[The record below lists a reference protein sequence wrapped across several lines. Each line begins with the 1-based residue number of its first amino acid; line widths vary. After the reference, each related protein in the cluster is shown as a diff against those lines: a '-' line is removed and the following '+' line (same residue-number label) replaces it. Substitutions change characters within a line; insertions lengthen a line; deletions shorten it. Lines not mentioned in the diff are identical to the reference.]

1 MASYIQRR
9 KFLAT
14 LLGGAAAAWPLAA
27 RAQQA
32 AMPVIGFLHPAPPE
46 AGARFVREFR
56 KGLDE
61 AGYVEGRS
69 VAVEYRWGH
78 GEESR
83 LPELAADLARR
94 GVAVIATPGSIAAAL
109 AAKAATTTIPIVF
122 LTGADPV
129 QAGLVG
135 SLNRP
140 GGNITG
146 VGAMN
151 MELAPKQI
159 GLLHELLPGAER
171 FGLLVNPSN
180 PQRQSV
186 IAGSQMAASALGR
199 SLEILTARTN
209 QEITAAFTSAVQ
221 KRTDALFVMG
231 DALFTN
237 RIVQLATLAVRHA
250 IPTMYALREFAEAG
264 GLMSY
269 GSNFTELY
277 RQAGIYVG
285 RILKGEKPADL
296 PVLQASKF
304 ELIINMQTAEV
315 IGLEIPPT
323 LLARADEVIE

>member
-1 MASYIQRR
+1 MIAAMNRR
-9 KFLAT
+9 EFIALV
-14 LLGGAAAAWPLAA
+14 GGAAAAWPLVA

-32 AMPVIGFLHPAPPE
+32 MMPVIGFLHPAPPE

-61 AGYVEGRS
+61 AGYIEGRS
-69 VAVEYRWGH
+69 VAIEYRWGY

-129 QAGLVG
+129 QAGLVA

-159 GLLHELLPGAER
+159 GLLHELLPGAAR
-171 FGLLVNPSN
+171 FGLLVNPGN

-186 IAGSQMAASALGR
+186 IAGSQMAASAIGR

-209 QEITAAFTSAVQ
+209 REITAAFTGAVQ
-221 KRTDALFVMG
+221 KRADALFVMG
-231 DALFTN
+231 DPLFTN

-250 IPTMYALREFAEAG
+250 IPTMYVLREFAGAG

-304 ELIINMQTAEV
+304 ELIVNMQTAEV

>member
-1 MASYIQRR
+1 VKRR
-9 KFLAT
+9 EFISF
-14 LLGGAAAAWPLAA
+14 LGGAAAAWPLAA
-27 RAQQA
+27 RAQQP
-32 AMPVIGFLHPAPPE
+32 AMPVIRFLDPAPPE

-56 KGLDE
+56 KGLDQ

-69 VAVEYRWGH
+69 VAIEYRWGH
-78 GEESR
+78 GEEDR

-94 GVAVIATPGSIAAAL
+94 AVAVIATPGSIAAAL

-129 QAGLVG
+129 QAGLVA

-159 GLLHELLPGAER
+159 GLLHELLPKAAR
-171 FGLLVNPSN
+171 FGLLVNPGN
-180 PQRQSV
+180 PQRQFV
-186 IAGSQMAASALGR
+186 IAGSQMAASAIGL
-199 SLEILTARTN
+199 SLEILTAKTN
-209 QEITAAFTSAVQ
+209 PEITAAFTSAVQ
-221 KRTDALFVMG
+221 KRVEALFVMG
-231 DALFTN
+231 DPLFTN
-237 RIVQLATLAVRHA
+237 RIVQLATLAARHA
-250 IPTMYALREFAEAG
+250 IPTMYVIREFVEAG

-304 ELIINMQTAEV
+304 ELIVNTQTAEV
-315 IGLEIPPT
+315 MGLEIPPT

>member
-1 MASYIQRR
+1 M
-9 KFLAT
+9 
-14 LLGGAAAAWPLAA
+14 
-27 RAQQA
+27 
-32 AMPVIGFLHPAPPE
+32 
-46 AGARFVREFR
+46 
-56 KGLDE
+56 
-61 AGYVEGRS
+61 
-69 VAVEYRWGH
+69 
-78 GEESR
+78 
-83 LPELAADLARR
+83 
-94 GVAVIATPGSIAAAL
+94 
-109 AAKAATTTIPIVF
+109 
-122 LTGADPV
+122 
-129 QAGLVG
+129 
-135 SLNRP
+135 
-140 GGNITG
+140 
-146 VGAMN
+146 
-151 MELAPKQI
+151 
-159 GLLHELLPGAER
+159 HELLPGAAR
-171 FGLLVNPSN
+171 FDLLVNPGN

-186 IAGSQMAASALGR
+186 IAGSQIAASALGR

-315 IGLEIPPT
+315 IGLQIPPT